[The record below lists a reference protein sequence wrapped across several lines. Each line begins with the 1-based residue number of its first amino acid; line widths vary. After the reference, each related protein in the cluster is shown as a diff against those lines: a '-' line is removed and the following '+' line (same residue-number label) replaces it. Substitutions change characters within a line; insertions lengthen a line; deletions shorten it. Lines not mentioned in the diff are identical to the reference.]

1 MFPTLLLLGIVF
13 VLSAHGKCV
22 LVSLLHFSMY
32 YFIEFEN
39 KGTLVLL
46 LIFHKILLCIIQL
59 PTNSASFKH
68 FCVIRIN

>member
-46 LIFHKILLCIIQL
+46 LIFH
-59 PTNSASFKH
+59 
-68 FCVIRIN
+68 